1 MTRWGLV
8 LAALAAGVA
17 AIPVA
22 STTPPASTG
31 VLLMAHGGAP
41 SWNERVLAV
50 AKRPTGSQPTE
61 VAFGMASRASL
72 QAALDRL
79 VARGVKDVVAVPL
92 FVSSHSSVITST
104 EYLLGL
110 RPTAPADLAI
120 FAKMKHEGPAR
131 PPTTRMPPRRSGLPG
146 QISVPIRMTPAFN
159 RHPLV
164 GQIVADRARA
174 LSTAPASEA
183 VILVAHG
190 PVPDDDNRRWL
201 ADMAVLADAIKA
213 AAPFAAV
220 EYMTVRDDAG
230 PAMREAATNELR
242 GIVEA
247 QVAAGR
253 QVLIVPHVMSFGG
266 IEQGIRKRLDGLQYV
281 MADQGLIPDPRV
293 AAWVQASVT
302 GRPE

>member
-22 STTPPASTG
+22 AQTPTASTG

-50 AKRPTGSQPTE
+50 ASEANGIQPTE

-120 FAKMKHEGPAR
+120 FAKMKHEGHGTPADD
-131 PPTTRMPPRRSGLPG
+131 PHAAHVDPASPV
-146 QISVPIRMTPAFN
+146 QVSVPIRMTPAFN

-213 AAPFAAV
+213 AAPFARGRIHDRA
-220 EYMTVRDDAG
+220 RRRRPGDARGRHQRTARHRRG
-230 PAMREAATNELR
+230 PGR
-242 GIVEA
+242 GRA
-247 QVAAGR
+247 
-253 QVLIVPHVMSFGG
+253 
-266 IEQGIRKRLDGLQYV
+266 
-281 MADQGLIPDPRV
+281 PRC
-293 AAWVQASVT
+293 
-302 GRPE
+302 